1 MTKEPLLHT
10 ADAESAK
17 GIVMSRGQATFR
29 QSDLERAIRA
39 VTKAGAAGYDVVIE
53 GARVIVRV
61 ADKARPQVDSSSGSW
76 DTAIA
81 ELEST

>member
-1 MTKEPLLHT
+1 
-10 ADAESAK
+10 
-17 GIVMSRGQATFR
+17 
-29 QSDLERAIRA
+29 
-39 VTKAGAAGYDVVIE
+39 
-53 GARVIVRV
+53 VRV